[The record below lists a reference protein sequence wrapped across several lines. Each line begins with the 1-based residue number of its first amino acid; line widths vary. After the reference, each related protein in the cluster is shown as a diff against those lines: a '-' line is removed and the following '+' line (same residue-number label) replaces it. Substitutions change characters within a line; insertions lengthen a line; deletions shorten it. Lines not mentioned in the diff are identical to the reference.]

1 MAGTAGNALPQPQGL
16 SDFITSSGV
25 NKNSCQ
31 TNKNYWVNNMD
42 ACKKKGWKY
51 NKGNRETSRVN
62 KDSCQTNKNYWDNNK
77 DACKNEGWYYNT
89 GNRNADIND
98 EQCKKW
104 KKNNPAKY
112 DKNCKNVLAGFFANY
127 EDADLIFDIL
137 TAGLYDEDEDVPDG
151 DSKDDIDEAQDE

>member
-1 MAGTAGNALPQPQGL
+1 MAGTADNVLSQPQGL
-16 SDFITSSGV
+16 LDFITSSGV
-25 NKNSCQ
+25 NKNSCE
-31 TNKNYWVNNMD
+31 TNKNYWVDNKD
-42 ACKKKGWKY
+42 ACKNKGWYY
-51 NKGNRETSRVN
+51 NQGNRSGVN
-62 KDSCQTNKNYWDNNK
+62 KNSCQTNKNYWDNNK
-77 DACKNEGWYYNT
+77 DACKNKGWYYNK

-98 EQCKKW
+98 EQCEKW